1 MKKLK
6 KMLAFLLAAAM
17 VLTMGIT
24 TFAAGENAE
33 LTVKVN
39 ADNTLENQTISV
51 YKLFD
56 VSVNGDAYGY
66 TVNDTYK
73 AAIAAAL
80 GEESTATSDELYNA
94 LAAMTENSEELQK
107 FADDFTAAAL
117 TAGTAATATS
127 GKLGDVTEHK
137 FTGLDYGYY
146 LVYQSGTKEL
156 QSSLV
161 TVAQA
166 TGAEV
171 DLKGEA
177 PSITKE
183 ADAESVQIGQVVT
196 YTITGTIPDTTG
208 YGNYQ
213 YIIHDQLTDGLDF
226 VTDEDGT
233 AVSGT
238 DYSVSVKI
246 GAGAEE
252 SKNAVL
258 SGSRNRTMTLDLSE
272 WIRTNQASKG
282 QTFTVTYYAKVNSGA
297 VVDTHN
303 SASLE
308 YGNDPDSTV
317 NTTPVKEDTPTY
329 PLDIN
334 KTETK
339 TDAMLGGATFR
350 LYTSATDAASPDNKD
365 KAIKVTGS
373 DGNYTVAE
381 DQESGVMDMVTKA
394 TAVGTGYNLRL
405 NGLAA
410 GTYWLVETDAPDGYN
425 KITKPVKITIN
436 KTGEATWTVSKDD
449 AAEDDKIID
458 IENSTGTILPETGGV
473 GTIIFTVIGAVLI
486 IAVAVSFAVSRKNG
500 RTSRG
505 RK

>member
-1 MKKLK
+1 M
-6 KMLAFLLAAAM
+6 
-17 VLTMGIT
+17 
-24 TFAAGENAE
+24 
-33 LTVKVN
+33 
-39 ADNTLENQTISV
+39 
-51 YKLFD
+51 
-56 VSVNGDAYGY
+56 
-66 TVNDTYK
+66 
-73 AAIAAAL
+73 
-80 GEESTATSDELYNA
+80 
-94 LAAMTENSEELQK
+94 
-107 FADDFTAAAL
+107 
-117 TAGTAATATS
+117 
-127 GKLGDVTEHK
+127 
-137 FTGLDYGYY
+137 
-146 LVYQSGTKEL
+146 
-156 QSSLV
+156 
-161 TVAQA
+161 
-166 TGAEV
+166 
-171 DLKGEA
+171 
-177 PSITKE
+177 
-183 ADAESVQIGQVVT
+183 
-196 YTITGTIPDTTG
+196 
-208 YGNYQ
+208 
-213 YIIHDQLTDGLDF
+213 
-226 VTDEDGT
+226 TDEDGT

-350 LYTSATDAASPDNKD
+350 LYTNATDAASPDNKD

-381 DQESGVMDMVTKA
+381 NQESGVMDMVTKA
-394 TAVGTGYNLRL
+394 EAVGAGYNLRL

-425 KITKPVKITIN
+425 KITKSVKITID
-436 KTGEATWTVSKDD
+436 KTGATTWTVSKDD
-449 AAEDDKIID
+449 TDEADKIID